1 MDIAKFLR
9 LSILKNISERLFLDC
24 FNGLLIYRPK
34 GVMSVL
40 YDSVRLQGPVRGLV
54 FCFKMAISC
63 PDMRSN
69 TFDESIK
76 FLDWLF

>member
-40 YDSVRLQGPVRGLV
+40 YDSVRLQGPIQ
-54 FCFKMAISC
+54 KS
-63 PDMRSN
+63 S
-69 TFDESIK
+69 
-76 FLDWLF
+76 FLFLKGDLLS